1 MRNVSHSFT
10 WLSTWSWVAGTVWG
24 CNRTLRWYSL
34 ARESMSKG
42 VGFKGLLPCP
52 ASRSFI
58 LLPICGWDVI
68 SQLLAP
74 AIVGIWPSGTV
85 KQNKLFWDV
94 VFHHSSRERPVPSVL
109 KQCFR
114 KLAHGACASNP
125 MFLWVSHVFWNRHAV
140 CYHKICFFLLLYS
153 WVQGRDQNAF
163 QY

>member
-10 WLSTWSWVAGTVWG
+10 CLSTWSWVAGTVWG

-58 LLPICGWDVI
+58 LFPVCGWDVI

-74 AIVGIWPSGTV
+74 AVVGIWPSGTV
-85 KQNKLFWDV
+85 NQNKLFLKLFWDV
-94 VFHHSSRERPVPSVL
+94 VFHHSSREQPVPSVL
-109 KQCFR
+109 KQHFR
-114 KLAHGACASNP
+114 KMAHGACASNP
-125 MFLWVSHVFWNRHAV
+125 VSLSKSCFLEQT
-140 CYHKICFFLLLYS
+140 CCLLS
-153 WVQGRDQNAF
+153 
-163 QY
+163 